1 MKTRLTTLLALIGSL
16 AFAQQHNSISQS
28 INDDEKTLS
37 IRVNG
42 TIDGKS
48 IDYDRTFDVSGLNKS
63 ERDALRE
70 HILDSL
76 NIRMPEPPKA
86 PVAPKA
92 PEPPTFHS
100 KSVTVIQGDG
110 PTISASGSGSQA
122 LAVGGKNP
130 YTKEVN
136 YDPDSGK
143 LFLRYRFQKDGEDFI
158 YERTVNARDKSQQ
171 ERQRIIDGVE
181 KEIGLP
187 VNSK

>member
-1 MKTRLTTLLALIGSL
+1 MKIILTTFLALTGSL
-16 AFAQQHNSISQS
+16 ALAQQHNSISQS
-28 INDDEKTLS
+28 ISDDEKNLS

-42 TIDGKS
+42 TVDGKP
-48 IDYDRTFDVSGLNKS
+48 IDYDRTFDVSSLNKS

-70 HILDSL
+70 RILDSL
-76 NIRMPEPPKA
+76 NIRMPEPPI
-86 PVAPKA
+86 PPTAPKA

-100 KSVTVIQGDG
+100 KSVTVIQGNG
-110 PTISASGSGSQA
+110 PTISASGSGSQV

-136 YDPDSGK
+136 YDPESGQ
-143 LFLRYRFQKDGEDFI
+143 LFLRYRFQKDGEDFT
-158 YERTVNARDKSQQ
+158 YDRTVNARDKSQQ

-187 VNSK
+187 ANSK